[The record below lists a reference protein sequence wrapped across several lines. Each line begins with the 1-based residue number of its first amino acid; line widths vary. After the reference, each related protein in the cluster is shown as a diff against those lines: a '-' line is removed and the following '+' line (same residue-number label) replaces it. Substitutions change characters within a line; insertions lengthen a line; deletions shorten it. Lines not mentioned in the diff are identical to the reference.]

1 MEIIELWP
9 FSQGEIDHSPDA
21 FIDAA
26 FSHGRGPRLVA
37 GYLLYTGQQILAS
50 TS

>member
-9 FSQGEIDHSPDA
+9 FSQGELEPSADA

-26 FSHGRGPRLVA
+26 FARAPACPGPRRC
-37 GYLLYTGQQILAS
+37 AS
-50 TS
+50 ATT